1 MMMDGKFGGVIAA
14 VVGCMV
20 MALLVAGPP
29 RVVLLRAAGGGVYR
43 NVVPSREISL
53 EELSPLENGLH
64 DEKVTQ
70 LFREESQDA
79 AEAADAAAADKP
91 AVALRYQEAASKA
104 AAAAETEEALPAGFH
119 VLKTGQKLPAGA
131 ILEPYVPQL
140 ALGFHVLQPGQK
152 LPKGAKIVLHPQV
165 RMSAGMRKKVAT
177 KGVANQNM
185 LKGVHAEMRAA
196 MSRADSDLKDA
207 QSEMQAL
214 MKKAMHGL
222 SAPARQQ
229 MLLGIGGWGSGEEM
243 DNAGDWE
250 VAMHVDKGCEETL
263 TLRSEGNPGWKRKVQ
278 NKCDPNKIQNPM
290 MWPFDAP
297 GKVWLHDSTDSSKE
311 PEKFPYD
318 TDKLHDD
325 VYAAEQTP
333 DRADGIYHN
342 ENEQKDGF
350 RRPYDAK
357 WDFALSNAH

>member
-1 MMMDGKFGGVIAA
+1 MNGKLGGAIAA
-14 VVGCMV
+14 VVGWIICMV
-20 MALLVAGPP
+20 LLVEGPP
-29 RVVLLRAAGGGVYR
+29 RGVLLRAAGGGVYR

-53 EELSPLENGLH
+53 EEVSPLENGLH

-91 AVALRYQEAASKA
+91 ALALRYQEAASKA
-104 AAAAETEEALPAGFH
+104 AAAAETKEALPAGFH

-140 ALGFHVLQPGQK
+140 AAGFHVLQPGQK

-177 KGVANQNM
+177 KGVAKQNM
-185 LKGVHAEMRAA
+185 LKGVNTQMRAA

-214 MKKAMHGL
+214 MKKAMHDL

-229 MLLGIGGWGSGEEM
+229 MLLGIGGWGSGEDM

-263 TLRSEGNPGWKRKVQ
+263 TLRSEGNPGWKRKMQ

-357 WDFALSNAH
+357 WHFALSNAH